1 MQVNIGGSKCS
12 RVCVKLAAPQKCV
25 SSLLP
30 PKNDLCVKLA
40 ARGLCGVCCVDTL
53 MIYVKVAPRNDI
65 VATQQTPWTTKS
77 MTYIPHQSR
86 CKVEAWCINTSKLRH
101 GVFQLGPQSCAVYP
115 HNLGQSCHKHVLC
128 MRCLWCL
135 CCPLPVPAALNPV
148 GGAPHVGRRPSA
160 APQGHRPG
168 TTQDTIR
175 RDEIMHI

>member
-53 MIYVKVAPRNDI
+53 MFYVKVAPRNDI

-101 GVFQLGPQSCAVYP
+101 GVFQLGPQSCAVILIIYVKVVT
-115 HNLGQSCHKHVLC
+115 NMCCVCGVCGVC
-128 MRCLWCL
+128 AARCRC
-135 CCPLPVPAALNPV
+135 
-148 GGAPHVGRRPSA
+148 RRPSTQLA
-160 APQGHRPG
+160 GRRTSAVGPRPHPKG
-168 TTQDTIR
+168 TGRARLKIR
-175 RDEIMHI
+175 